1 MTNGPLTP
9 HTTASQFSSAKT
21 HRVPFPSICPK
32 SSDIN
37 RTKHHHHLLRT
48 HTHRAAFV
56 LNRWNGC
63 TAIHRAGQAFFAWS
77 GLGPLYAKRDTAKS
91 NAPARIFATNFLL
104 VCLGYLFCSFLYLL
118 SARANDTQARPA
130 ECDTRENHC
139 GNSVHIAHAVR
150 AFMDKYAI
158 KIRKS
163 RKPRESPCRVYS
175 IVVRFCSLV
184 FIAHV

>member
-1 MTNGPLTP
+1 MGHSLLTP
-9 HTTASQFSSAKT
+9 PQDNSPPQRPIEFRSRVYAPS
-21 HRVPFPSICPK
+21 HRTS
-32 SSDIN
+32 
-37 RTKHHHHLLRT
+37 TKHHHHLLRT